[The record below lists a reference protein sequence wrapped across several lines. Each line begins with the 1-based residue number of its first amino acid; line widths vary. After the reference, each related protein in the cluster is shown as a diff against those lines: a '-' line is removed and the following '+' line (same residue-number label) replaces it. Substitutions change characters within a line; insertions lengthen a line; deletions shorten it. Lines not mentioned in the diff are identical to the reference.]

1 MWLRIAI
8 VVLFAVVVLRTVLR
22 SEEFRD
28 WRAKRRR
35 TGAP

>member
-1 MWLRIAI
+1 MWLRVAL
-8 VVLFAVVVLRTVLR
+8 VVVFAAVVLRTVLR

-35 TGAP
+35 GST